1 MRKENQLQFD
11 KDLITHLGGPSTL
24 AKRLGFS
31 SKQRVHNW
39 LVRGIPPAVKLAYP
53 KIFLKKIV
61 KK

>member
-1 MRKENQLQFD
+1 MKKQDQLQLD
-11 KDLITHLGGPSTL
+11 KDLIVQLGGPTTL

-39 LVRGIPPAVKLAYP
+39 LIRGIPPAVKLAYP
-53 KIFLKKIV
+53 KIFLKKIG

>member
-1 MRKENQLQFD
+1 MKKNEQIQFD
-11 KDLITHLGGPSTL
+11 KELIAQLGGPTLL

-39 LVRGIPPAVKLAYP
+39 LIRGIPPAVKLAYP
-53 KIFLKKIV
+53 KIFLKKIG

>member
-1 MRKENQLQFD
+1 MKKNEQNQFD
-11 KDLITHLGGPSTL
+11 KALIAQLDGPTLL

-39 LVRGIPPAVKLAYP
+39 LIRGIPPAVKLAYP
-53 KIFLKKIV
+53 KIFLKKIG